1 MAVLDGLTKAENFTV
16 SAREQDFVT
25 VFNDNWEALRRI
37 MGIMRPIR
45 KTPGTKLVSSVVTVT
60 LEDGDVAEGEVIPF
74 SEAQVTPVAYG
85 DINVEKY
92 AKSVSIEAVAKY
104 GAEIAIEKTDDQF
117 RTELQ
122 NRVLTNFYG
131 LLNTGALTGTA
142 GTFQAALA
150 KAKGLVLDKF
160 QKMRKSVTN
169 VIGFANVLD
178 FYDYLGAAEITV
190 QTQFGMTYVQ
200 NFLGYGTMFLMSEPD
215 VARGDV
221 IAVPVENID
230 LYYIDPSDSDFARL
244 GLTYTVAGETN
255 LIGFHAEGDYS
266 RATGATYALMGMT
279 LWAEYLDGIAII
291 SVGTESFTAVQTTT
305 GKNPAAEKW
314 YEKDSSNAYFRTT
327 DTTPASGKTYYTRTV
342 TKGE

>member
-1 MAVLDGLTKAENFTV
+1 MAVLDGLTKAENITV

-45 KTPGTKLVSSVVTVT
+45 KAPGTKLVSSVVTLT

-74 SEAQVTPVAYG
+74 SEANVIPVAYG
-85 DINVEKY
+85 DITVEKY

-131 LLNTGALTGTA
+131 FLNTGALTGTA

-160 QKMRKSVTN
+160 QKMRKTVTD
-169 VIGFANVLD
+169 VVGFANVLD
-178 FYDYLGAAEITV
+178 FYDYLGTADITV

-200 NFLGYGTMFLMSEPD
+200 NFLGYSTLFLMSEPD

-266 RATGATYALMGMT
+266 RATGATYALMGMM

-314 YEKDSSNAYFRTT
+314 YEKDASNAYFRTT

>member
-1 MAVLDGLTKAENFTV
+1 MAALDGLTKAENFSI

-60 LEDGDVAEGEVIPF
+60 LEDGDVAEGELIPF
-74 SEAQVTPVAYG
+74 SEAQVIPVAYG

-131 LLNTGALTGTA
+131 FLNTGALTGTA
-142 GTFQAALA
+142 STFQAALA
-150 KAKGLVLDKF
+150 KAKGLVLNKF

-169 VIGFANVLD
+169 VVGFANVLD

-200 NFLGYGTMFLMSEPD
+200 NFLGYSTLFLMSEPD

-230 LYYIDPSDSDFARL
+230 LYYIDPSDSDFAKL
-244 GLTYTVAGETN
+244 GLQYTVAGETN

-305 GKNPAAEKW
+305 GKNPATEKW

-342 TKGE
+342 TRGE

>member
-1 MAVLDGLTKAENFTV
+1 MAALDGLTKAENITV

-25 VFNDNWEALRRI
+25 VFNDNWEALRRS

-45 KTPGTKLVSSVVTVT
+45 KAPGTKLVSSVVTLT
-60 LEDGDVAEGEVIPF
+60 LEDGNVAEGDVIPF
-74 SEAQVTPVAYG
+74 SEANVAPVAYG

-92 AKSVSIEAVAKY
+92 AKSVSIEGVAKY

-131 LLNTGALTGTA
+131 FLNTGALTGTA

-200 NFLGYGTMFLMSEPD
+200 NFLGYGTLFLMSEPD

-305 GKNPAAEKW
+305 GKNPAAEMW
-314 YEKDSSNAYFRTT
+314 YEKDSGNAYFRTT

>member
-1 MAVLDGLTKAENFTV
+1 MAALDGLTKAENFSI

-60 LEDGDVAEGEVIPF
+60 LEDGDVAEGELIPF
-74 SEAQVTPVAYG
+74 SEAQVIPVAYG

-131 LLNTGALTGTA
+131 FLNTGALTGTA

-150 KAKGLVLDKF
+150 KAKGLVLNKF

-169 VIGFANVLD
+169 VVGFANVLD

-200 NFLGYGTMFLMSEPD
+200 NFLGYSTLFLMSEPD

-279 LWAEYLDGIAII
+279 LWAEYLDGIAIV
-291 SVGTESFTAVQTTT
+291 SVGSESFTAVQTTT

-314 YEKDSSNAYFRTT
+314 YEKDANNAYFRTT
-327 DTTPASGKTYYTRTV
+327 DTAPASGKTYYTRTV